1 LTAKGFHYHGGLLF
15 LWANKEKFAVE
26 SHKMIRI
33 SAVIITY
40 NEERNIAR
48 CIDSVR
54 PVADEIVVLDCF
66 SQDRTREICEAKGA
80 KFYSQEFLGF
90 AKQKNRAVALA
101 SSDYVLSLDA
111 DEYISSELTQSI
123 LQVKANWTHDGYL
136 MNRLSSF
143 DGTWIKTCG
152 WYPDQKLRLWDRRK
166 GSWQGDGVHERV
178 DIIQGATSKPING
191 DLFHRAY
198 DNISQFLQKNQN
210 YSTIHAQVNR
220 YKTSSSVFKII
231 YKTVFAFFKAYILKG
246 GILDGYKGLV
256 VSGSTAHWVFYKYAK
271 LLEANRSVKVS
282 LIIESSG
289 VIDDLEKT
297 LTSITHQKELPDEV
311 IVNGKTADAMS
322 QVRGLSQNFP
332 VPLSFVGSANSNGL
346 TAAIDQAKEEYV
358 VVLKEQANIPQ
369 SLLKVHRAK
378 AWKGRVVSGVSGSQ
392 VRQLTRTNAWNN
404 ILGNGTVAFWKEDYD
419 AENAASGQGKAVA
432 STDSESCVTNGI
444 SVVIPNFNGTRLFP
458 HTLPP
463 LFKALEKSGL
473 ASEVIIVDDCST
485 DESVEFLKANF
496 PNVKV
501 IVSDVNRGF
510 SPTINK
516 GMRAAYYDLVF
527 LLNSDVKLEPDYF
540 IHLIPYFE
548 KSDTFG
554 VMGQIVN
561 WDDDRIQDGAKLPT
575 FQGAKIKTF
584 KNFLP
589 SETPIEGG
597 LYTMYLSGAET
608 LVSKQKLMML
618 GGFDEIFAPYYIE
631 DYELSLRAWR
641 LGWKCYYDHRSVCRH
656 KTSSTI
662 KSKSRKRHIQTI
674 YYRNKMF
681 LHAIHL
687 NRFQM
692 WMYVPQL
699 IFECL
704 VRVVSFRFHYVES
717 IILFIRDRKK
727 CKESRKRFEKLSNE
741 VGTKIPLGH
750 VAATIIR
757 SLNRTIIWRF

>member
-1 LTAKGFHYHGGLLF
+1 
-15 LWANKEKFAVE
+15 
-26 SHKMIRI
+26 MIRI

-54 PVADEIVVLDCF
+54 PVVDEIVVLDCF
-66 SQDRTREICEAKGA
+66 SQDRTKEISEAKGA

-101 SSDYVLSLDA
+101 SYDYVLSLDA
-111 DEYISSELTQSI
+111 DEYLSSELTQSI
-123 LQVKANWTHDGYL
+123 LQVKANWAHDGYL

-143 DGTWIKTCG
+143 EGTWIKTCG

-178 DIIQGATSKPING
+178 DLISGATSLSING

-198 DNISQFLQKNQN
+198 DNIAQFLQKNQS

-231 YKTVFAFFKAYILKG
+231 YKTVFAFFKAYVLKG
-246 GILDGYKGLV
+246 GVLDGYKGLV

-271 LLEANRSVKVS
+271 LLEANRSVRVS
-282 LIIESSG
+282 MIVESSG
-289 VIDDLEKT
+289 QVDELEKT
-297 LTSITHQKELPDEV
+297 LTSITYQKELPQEV
-311 IVNGKTADAMS
+311 IVNGKAATAMS
-322 QVRGLSQNFP
+322 KVPGLTQNFP
-332 VPLSFVGSANSNGL
+332 VPLRFVDSETADGL
-346 TAAIDQAKEEYV
+346 QTAIQQAREEYV
-358 VVLKEQANIPQ
+358 LVLKDHSELPQ
-369 SLLKVHRAK
+369 SLLKVHRQK
-378 AWKGRVVSGVSGSQ
+378 AWKGRVVSGVSGVQ
-392 VRQLTRTNAWNN
+392 VLQLATANHWNN
-404 ILGNGTVAFWKEDYD
+404 ILGNGTVAFWKEDYE
-419 AENAASGQGKAVA
+419 AENKLKVNGVSVNSADDECCHS
-432 STDSESCVTNGI
+432 NGI
-444 SVVIPNFNGTRLFP
+444 SVVIPNYNGTHLFP
-458 HTLPP
+458 ETLPP
-463 LFKALEKSGL
+463 LFKALERSKL
-473 ASEVIIVDDCST
+473 PNEVIVVDDCST
-485 DESVEFLKANF
+485 DQSVSFLRENF
-496 PNVKV
+496 PRVTV
-501 IVSDVNRGF
+501 ITSDVNRGF

-516 GMRAAYYDLVF
+516 GIHAAHYDLVF

-548 KSDTFG
+548 KGDTFG

-597 LYTMYLSGAET
+597 LYTMYLSGAEA
-608 LVSKQKLMML
+608 LVSKEKLLKL
-618 GGFDEIFAPYYIE
+618 GGFDELFAPYYIE

-656 KTSSTI
+656 KTSSSI
-662 KSKSRKRHIQTI
+662 KSKARKRHIQTI

-687 NRFQM
+687 NTFQM
-692 WMYVPQL
+692 WLYVPQL
-699 IFECL
+699 IFECFI
-704 VRVVSFRFHYVES
+704 RIVSFRFHYVQS

-727 CKESRKRFEKLSNE
+727 CKESKARFAKVARD
-741 VGTKIPLGH
+741 VGTNLTLGD
-750 VAATIIR
+750 VASRIVR
-757 SLNRTIIWRF
+757 SLNRTLIWRF